1 MLGLNIC
8 NIRLV
13 GRLLFT
19 NEKTG
24 LCEPY
29 IGLGVSTRNS
39 FLTFVFFTCG
49 NRRQI
54 SFNCSDLKIKTVD
67 NAPNGV

>member
-39 FLTFVFFTCG
+39 FLTFVFLPAEIEDKF
-49 NRRQI
+49 RLI
-54 SFNCSDLKIKTVD
+54 VPI
-67 NAPNGV
+67 